1 MHTGIREFD
10 RITGGIPEK
19 SMILLEEELGCMKS
33 IFAQKTASETLKNG
47 GKVLYIT
54 RRYIEE
60 IKEEMMGYGMEP
72 DDIEFVDDFNMVDH
86 DLVIVDHISITFMHS
101 EVDDIINILN
111 DLKKSDAAVLLLSD
125 IGILDERQE
134 RVVRAMADGVI
145 RFKFED
151 QKDRIYRTII
161 IPKYRNAVDAVI
173 PFAIDGSGISIDT
186 RKRF

>member
-1 MHTGIREFD
+1 MDTGISEFD
-10 RITGGIPEK
+10 RMTGGIPEK
-19 SMILLEEELGCMKS
+19 STILMEEELGCMKS
-33 IFAQKTASETLKNG
+33 IFAQKIASQILKNG

-54 RRYIEE
+54 RRSADE

-72 DDIEFVDDFNMVDH
+72 DGIEFTDNFNKVVH
-86 DLVIVDHISITFMHS
+86 DLVVVDHIWTMFMHS
-101 EVDDIINILN
+101 EIYDIINILN

-125 IGILDERQE
+125 TGILGERQE
-134 RVVRAMADGVI
+134 KVVRAMVDGVI

-151 QKDRIYRTII
+151 MKDRIYRTII
-161 IPKYRNAVDAVI
+161 IPKYRNAVDAII